1 MAIAFKVPRLMS
13 PFYVFIIICTLIPI
27 AYSAGDYWFTWQL
40 KIKNNYVYGQRDFY
54 VLGACI
60 APSVLGHIATIW
72 GHYYR
77 AEREFQHSIAKVTT
91 PASVNQKISL
101 WERHIWWGYTVKYW
115 IMVAFTVLLN
125 VAWFVTPM
133 VTGTARMIERFGN
146 LGGIARMVGNASGY
160 CVVACCGMILFLVL
174 RRSMLHAIG
183 FTYSEIVPLHR
194 WLGAAIVGWSTIHT
208 AGYMIFLGSEG
219 RLQSDINFFDLS
231 RGTLNMMGVFAY
243 GAVCLLGLGAIPQI
257 RRRCYLLFISTHRF
271 FTAVFFIGMITHFPN
286 PMLWYYLL
294 PTIVLFLVDRFVPK
308 VMQARTVLPEA
319 TCTFNSDADIIRM
332 TFTSPEPMKPYYPG
346 DYISVQIPKI
356 GTIYHPFTIASYWPE
371 DPYSMT
377 LYIRTFEDSKLSWT
391 CNLAKLCGNEDKR
404 IRVRANVDGVFGDR
418 RHDYLKSETMIIFV
432 AGAAITTF
440 MSLIKAIA
448 AQIAASDEPLRM
460 QLHLICTFRTR
471 SELHAYGSFLH
482 QITRD
487 PRFTSWLHV
496 EIFVS
501 RPDKPQTLL
510 GAHAHVVK
518 NDIQVPSK
526 SQKKEKKKRFMSF
539 KRTGTMLKRALS
551 GRTIVAENEKSTA
564 TSPTI
569 SDVAG
574 ETTANSVN
582 SSLRRSGSV
591 HTVVDLEDIA
601 EEATEGSSSSSNSS
615 ITKEKAALAA
625 KEPLSANAPTR
636 AMTYNDQPLPTFQA
650 SNSTSVATKWARLDL
665 LVTCTILFI
674 PLAAWCVARSVSWE
688 GPDNWCPTTK
698 LRGTIIS
705 AKCRWTYALIPGVI
719 HIIIASIAGYF
730 AVWLART
737 VILRRGRDVETG
749 LPYPDFD
756 AEDERLAIE
765 DGNWDEGDVVYSK
778 GRLDVKK
785 AIQGFVDA
793 GVGKKENGHGLV
805 SVFGGGPDGFVAMI
819 EKHTNAAN
827 WSVDFHRETWAP

>member
-1 MAIAFKVPRLMS
+1 MAIAFKVPRQMG
-13 PFYVFIIICTLIPI
+13 PFYLFIIICILIPI
-27 AYSAGDYWFTWQL
+27 AYSAGDYIFTWKE
-40 KIKNNYVYGQRDFY
+40 KIASNYVYGERDYY

-77 AEREFQHSIAKVTT
+77 SEREFQHSIAKVTT

-115 IMVAFTVLLN
+115 IMVAVTVLLN
-125 VAWFVTPM
+125 VAWFITPM
-133 VTGTARMIERFGN
+133 ITGTGRMIERFGY
-146 LGGIARMVGNASGY
+146 LGGISRMVGNASGY

-183 FTYSEIVPLHR
+183 FTYSEIIPLHR

-219 RLQSDINFFDLS
+219 RLQSDINFYDVS

-243 GAVCLLGLGAIPQI
+243 GAVCLLGLGAIPWV
-257 RRRCYLLFISTHRF
+257 RRRYYLFFLSTHRF
-271 FTAVFFIGMITHFPN
+271 FTAVFFVGMITHFPS

-308 VMQARTVLPEA
+308 IMQSRTVLPEA
-319 TCTFNSDADIIRM
+319 TCSFNSDADIIRM
-332 TFTSPEPMKPYYPG
+332 TFTSPEPLKPYYPG

-356 GTIYHPFTIASYWPE
+356 GTVYHPFTIASYWPE

-404 IRVRANVDGVFGDR
+404 IRVKANVDGVFGDR
-418 RHDYLKSETMIIFV
+418 RHDYLKSETMIIFA

-448 AQIAASDEPLRM
+448 AQIAVSNEPLRM

-496 EIFVS
+496 EIYVS
-501 RPDKPQTLL
+501 RPDKPQTLM

-518 NDIQVPSK
+518 NDIQVPGKSK
-526 SQKKEKKKRFMSF
+526 KAEKKKRFMSL

-551 GRTIVAENEKSTA
+551 GRTIVAENEKAAAART
-564 TSPTI
+564 
-569 SDVAG
+569 G
-574 ETTANSVN
+574 EETVANSEEN
-582 SSLRRSGSV
+582 SLRRSGSV
-591 HTVVDLEDIA
+591 HTAVDLEDIV
-601 EEATEGSSSSSNSS
+601 EEGGEGSSSSSSDI
-615 ITKEKAALAA
+615 ITKEKAAAQA
-625 KEPLSANAPTR
+625 EPLSAKAPTR
-636 AMTYNDQPLPTFQA
+636 AMTYVDQPLPTFQA
-650 SNSTSVATKWARLDL
+650 SNSTSVATKWAKLDL
-665 LVTCTILFI
+665 LVTCIVIFL
-674 PLAAWCVARSVSWE
+674 PLAAWCVARSVPWE
-688 GPDNWCPTTK
+688 GPSNWCPTTK
-698 LRGTIIS
+698 LRGAIIS
-705 AKCRWTYALIPGVI
+705 ATCRWTYALIPGVI
-719 HIIIASIAGYF
+719 NIIIASIVGYF
-730 AVWLART
+730 AVWLAR
-737 VILRRGRDVETG
+737 VVLLRRGRDVETG
-749 LPYPDFD
+749 LPYPDFET
-756 AEDERLAIE
+756 EDERLAIE

-785 AIQGFVDA
+785 AIQGFVEA
-793 GVGKKENGHGLV
+793 GVGKKEKGHGLV
-805 SVFGGGPDGFVAMI
+805 AVFGGGPDGFVDMI
-819 EKHTNAAN
+819 EKQCKAAN